1 MIEKI
6 NHILIFFVFLFLIS
20 GNLSAQQKIGLA
32 LPLMSES
39 GSDADKKVGEYI
51 LKGVTD
57 SYNEYKAG
65 NPKSKIEIKLGDTRK
80 DPETFYNL
88 ILSYSKDNNIIAV
101 LGPIFSSEMFVI
113 KNIANDLKLP
123 VISPTAT
130 ANDLASTSSYL
141 FQLNPDYTIRGSVIA
156 KYAVEELGYKNIL
169 VLSENKYGKF
179 FSIPFIS
186 EVTKN
191 NGTIIDTFYYDNADL
206 IENGFIK
213 FKNTIDSKKPD
224 AIYISISNP
233 SDINTI
239 SPLLTKYYPDLPV
252 LGSGEWNN
260 KETLLLNKSNLKTL
274 YYETDFFLND
284 SLNNIYSEKNFSD
297 GDLRNYL
304 FGYNSMNFL
313 LQASENNLTR
323 NKLQNYLNQQVDYTG
338 IQNNIVLKNR
348 VNHSLSIVRFFD
360 GNFEKLTDYIY

>member
-1 MIEKI
+1 MTEKI
-6 NHILIFFVFLFLIS
+6 NQILILIVFSFLIS
-20 GNLSAQQKIGLA
+20 GNLAAQQKIGLA

-39 GSDADKKVGEYI
+39 ANEADKKVGEYI

-65 NPKSKIEIKLGDTRK
+65 NPKSKIEIKLGDTQRN
-80 DPETFYNL
+80 PETFYNL

-101 LGPIFSSEMFVI
+101 LGPIFSTEMFVI
-113 KNIANDLKLP
+113 KNVANDIKLP

-130 ANDLASTSSYL
+130 ANDLASASPYL
-141 FQLNPDYTIRGSVIA
+141 FQLNPDYTVRGSAIA
-156 KYAVEELGYKNIL
+156 KYAVGELGYKNIL
-169 VLSENKYGKF
+169 VLSENKYGRF
-179 FSIPFIS
+179 FSTPFIS
-186 EVTKN
+186 EVTSN

-224 AIYISISNP
+224 AIYISISSP

-239 SPLLTKYYPDLPV
+239 SPLLMKYYPDLPI
-252 LGSGEWNN
+252 LGSSDWNN
-260 KETLLLNKSNLKTL
+260 KEILLQNKSNLKTL

-284 SLNNIYSEKNFSD
+284 SLNNIYAGKNFSD
-297 GDLRNYL
+297 SELRNYL

-313 LQASENNLTR
+313 LQASENNSTR
-323 NKLQNYLNQQVDYTG
+323 SKLQNYLNQQVDYPG

-348 VNHSLSIVRFFD
+348 VNHSLSIIRFFD
-360 GNFEKLTDYIY
+360 GKLEKLTDYIY